1 MNRNALIVIV
11 LLLFGAGYVLF
22 NRAPDTIPVTSA
34 DNAPPGSIHNLPVP
48 QAVAAV
54 KTHVAQTEGVSEG
67 QVIVL
72 TAFEKEWSDS
82 CLGLGGPAES
92 CLTVITSGYEV
103 TVQAG
108 GSEYVYR
115 TNEDGSQ
122 IRQER

>member
-22 NRAPDTIPVTSA
+22 NRAPDTAPVTSA

-54 KTHVAQTEGVSEG
+54 KAHVAQTEGVSEG

-108 GSEYVYR
+108 GSEYIYR